1 MDAFPTGSTVAV
13 DRLNPGS
20 KEPWMAAASSA
31 STRYQMVWW
40 AQAPPAP
47 FQGDA
52 FCILVEEDIQPPFA
66 EGASL
71 RSMNLSDHEKHIV
84 APFGLL
90 LGTSTAGLTK
100 NLSPKPDA
108 WSHRGAIVVTISC
121 DAGRTLC
128 RASHRQAVAGSY
140 LVCQTIVSTMTLG

>member
-108 WSHRGAIVVTISC
+108 WSHRGNYLMRRGSDVVPGLPST
-121 DAGRTLC
+121 GRRWKLP
-128 RASHRQAVAGSY
+128 RVADNRIHHDFG
-140 LVCQTIVSTMTLG
+140 VG